1 MSNFLRAVVAF
12 ALVSAGSTAS
22 AAAVDLGT
30 IAPGDFAGGALLF
43 SSPNAIDDDWTFTI
57 DTDLATAISV
67 DSNDSDPFFGISGF
81 TVSSADAGLAG
92 EFVYDAADNAWSFA
106 GDLMAG
112 TYVIDVTGD
121 VSGDFAGQYNVLV
134 GTMVPVP
141 AAFLLFGSAL
151 MGLVAVKRRQSA
163 A

>member
-43 SSPNAIDDDWTFTI
+43 SSPNAIDD
-57 DTDLATAISV
+57 DLATAISV